1 MGNVKKI
8 LKTLIIVFS
17 LLYIVN
23 VKADTKNIF
32 VDSISVKDK
41 SGTISVVDPVLE
53 SNEVTSNITFNQ
65 IDDFVTFELTIK
77 NNEDEKYKITS
88 IKDNNTNENISLEYN
103 HEEDY
108 ISKGETTTV
117 TIKIKYKKQ
126 LVNVEEVNLNN
137 LTIAI
142 NLVNEDGEDSE
153 IVINPV
159 TGDKIL
165 HYLLLLI
172 IAITGFILINL
183 KKKIKGIKVGR
194 FLIVLS
200 IIMIPFVT
208 FAKEKYELNIRF
220 TDIVVK
226 GEFETYDIS
235 VDPGNGDSVEIRQIT
250 YGQKLG
256 NLPANPTR
264 NGYIFNKWTDA
275 EGNEVTKDTIITKE
289 IEVIANYT
297 PITYNITYNLND
309 GQATNPSTYT
319 IESQSIIL
327 SNPSKTGYTFTGWTG
342 TEIDVQTT
350 SVTIEHGSTGDRT
363 YTANYTANE
372 DTEYKV
378 IHKFAKLNGG
388 YDEETV
394 IEHGTTGTTVPAPR
408 KTRTGY
414 VTPEVQNVY
423 IEADGSS
430 KVTYTYDREEYEFSI
445 TDRTY
450 IDETVSTSNDT
461 YPYGTSITVKAVE
474 RAGYDFTWNDGNE
487 NYERTFELE
496 SAISLTPV
504 YTAKTNTPYVVKHYK
519 QKITLDGYEIEDTQ
533 NLSGTTGSPIS
544 PAVNTYTGF
553 ISPEVQS
560 TTIAGDESTVVEYYY
575 DRESYEVTFNTDG
588 GSDVSTQT
596 VIYGQK
602 VTRPVEDP
610 TKENNT
616 FDDWYTTNGY
626 TTLFDFTNTI
636 IESDTTIYAK
646 FILTGGTC
654 EDFSTDSWGTI
665 KANIETNP
673 SYYPV
678 GCEKEVELDINYD
691 HVDESYTVR
700 IANTSTPEVC
710 STSGYSQ
717 TACGVVIEFKD
728 LLIARQVHYNGTNSG
743 GWTSTSMVTWLN
755 DDFYSKLPTDLKEII
770 IPTYPIVSGSGPSAD
785 SSNITAD
792 DNDKNLLYLL
802 STREVGFDIEY
813 DNKKDILSDTRVL
826 DYYEDT
832 AASGADNKRIK
843 KDLKNKA
850 QWWWLRSAKSDDNY
864 SYYNVG
870 ATGAISYDTAS
881 SSNAYYVAPAFRIG
895 TKSYYTVTFDTD
907 GGSRVDSQV
916 LIPGQKAVKP
926 YYPVKEGYTFDNWY
940 TDNTYTTVFDFENT
954 NITKNTVI
962 YGRWTYCNGFAIDS
976 WADIKAN
983 LEGDSSYYAIGC
995 QKEVAIDMDGNNKPE
1010 SYTVRLANTS
1020 VTPECQN
1027 VEGYSQ
1033 TACGNVIEF
1042 VDLVNK
1048 RRMGGT
1054 SGWKSTTLI
1063 TYLNDNFYNKLPSD
1077 LKEVII
1083 PTYPIV
1089 SGSGPSGESD
1099 NVTKYDV
1106 NLNKIYLLSGREVGH
1121 NYEYDNKKNILTDTR
1136 TLDYY
1141 QGTFDRDRKREKRNL
1156 SGEEIYWW
1164 LRTQWSSDIIYYYF
1178 TCSYAW
1184 SGGGING
1191 SDYGIAPAFR
1201 IGTPASFI
1209 VSFES
1214 NGGTSVA
1221 DQIIDRGEKA
1231 IKPENPTKDDYNF
1244 VAWYSDAN
1252 LTTLF
1257 DFDTPITDTTKLYA
1271 KWMSSDYVAEM
1282 NGTGYESLQLA
1293 VNAAQTNPS
1302 TIRLLKDTSEAVA
1315 ISSNQD
1321 ITIDLNTNTISNIES
1336 SILFNNSGTLKII
1349 DGSITHNTST
1359 HTIKNNSSGA
1369 LELKN
1374 VNISSTETTCKNV
1387 LCNDGGTAL
1396 IGNGTIITTIS
1407 SSSAAIENQNN
1418 GSLIIDGALVTASGA
1433 RQGVYNNIGTVEIK
1447 GDTLISASPTVDS
1460 NKRGAVQN
1468 NDGTLIISGGT
1479 IVSNNYGV
1487 TVTAGTFRVGTENG
1501 RYNKTTPEIRGGING
1516 INSSVDYSV
1525 YDGIFE
1531 GKTAG
1536 VNDES
1541 KIVSIETDSTKET
1554 SSITIE
1560 TEVYQ
1565 TLYYDLRVDYTVTLD
1580 ANGGVVSP
1588 TSITKDLDVP
1598 IGNLPIPTPPTG
1610 KEFAGWYTGL
1620 DTGVEVDSSF
1630 TPNDDETIY
1639 ARYND
1644 IKYTVTF
1651 DTGDGSSVPSQEIVY
1666 GETAT
1671 RPEDP
1676 TKDDSIFIG
1685 WYIDDGYENVFVFS
1699 TSITQDVTIYAK
1711 WNQCNGF
1718 ASDSWSTIKENI
1730 DSNSDYYGVG
1740 CEKEVAIDM
1749 NDDLEPETY
1758 KLRIA
1763 NTSTPNLCGT
1773 YGYSQT
1779 ACGVVLEFVEI
1790 VEMNRINTSSTNKGG
1805 WKSSYLATYLNDD
1818 FYNKLPSDLKDII
1831 IPTYPI
1837 VSGSGSNNDSLNV
1850 TSDDN
1855 ELNKLYLFTNKE
1867 LDYNLVNDTT
1877 NDYTRV
1883 LDYYIG
1889 TNDSA
1894 YFKKRVKKDLN
1905 GDEQTTWLRSAYP
1918 SSTYYFKTI
1927 NVNGTT
1933 SYSGANSTLGV
1944 SPAFRIGKD
1953 TISLYYDPNGGTISN
1968 PSKEIIKGET
1978 IGELP
1983 TPTPDRMSLLF
1994 DGWYTEREGGEKVTS
2009 NYIIN
2014 NDTTIYARY
2023 IDGCGTF
2030 STDSWATIASN
2041 LESDPT
2047 YYPVDCRKE
2056 VEMDMDDDNIPET
2069 YTVRLANTTT
2079 TTQCTN
2085 VSTYSQTACG
2095 TVIEFVDIV
2104 TLHRMSSVN
2113 SNSGGWKN
2121 TEMVVYLNSD
2131 FYDKLPEDLR
2141 SVIIPTYPIVSS
2153 NGSGGTSPN
2162 ITAEDTNINKI
2173 YLLSSREI
2181 GINMN
2186 QDNKNNINTD
2196 TRTLDY
2202 YVGTSDSGAESRRI
2216 KYDINGVAKTW
2227 LIRTLNKY
2235 EKNMYSAIANDG
2247 HGVSVYGTNA
2257 NGVSPAF
2264 RIGTNN

>member
-1 MGNVKKI
+1 MENVKKI
-8 LKTLIIVFS
+8 LRTLMIVFS

-41 SGTISVVDPVLE
+41 SETISVVDPVLE

-103 HEEDY
+103 HEDGY

-264 NGYIFNKWTDA
+264 NGYNFNKWTDA

-327 SNPSKTGYTFTGWTG
+327 SNPSKIGYTFTGWTG

-363 YTANYTANE
+363 YTATYTANE

-461 YPYGTSITVKAVE
+461 YPYETPITVKANE
-474 RAGYDFTWNDGNE
+474 RPGYGFEWSDGNE

-496 SAISLTPV
+496 SAISLTPI

-654 EDFSTDSWGTI
+654 EDFSTDSW
-665 KANIETNP
+665 
-673 SYYPV
+673 
-678 GCEKEVELDINYD
+678 
-691 HVDESYTVR
+691 
-700 IANTSTPEVC
+700 
-710 STSGYSQ
+710 
-717 TACGVVIEFKD
+717 
-728 LLIARQVHYNGTNSG
+728 
-743 GWTSTSMVTWLN
+743 
-755 DDFYSKLPTDLKEII
+755 
-770 IPTYPIVSGSGPSAD
+770 
-785 SSNITAD
+785 
-792 DNDKNLLYLL
+792 
-802 STREVGFDIEY
+802 
-813 DNKKDILSDTRVL
+813 
-826 DYYEDT
+826 
-832 AASGADNKRIK
+832 
-843 KDLKNKA
+843 
-850 QWWWLRSAKSDDNY
+850 
-864 SYYNVG
+864 
-870 ATGAISYDTAS
+870 
-881 SSNAYYVAPAFRIG
+881 
-895 TKSYYTVTFDTD
+895 
-907 GGSRVDSQV
+907 
-916 LIPGQKAVKP
+916 
-926 YYPVKEGYTFDNWY
+926 
-940 TDNTYTTVFDFENT
+940 
-954 NITKNTVI
+954 
-962 YGRWTYCNGFAIDS
+962 
-976 WADIKAN
+976 
-983 LEGDSSYYAIGC
+983 
-995 QKEVAIDMDGNNKPE
+995 
-1010 SYTVRLANTS
+1010 
-1020 VTPECQN
+1020 
-1027 VEGYSQ
+1027 
-1033 TACGNVIEF
+1033 
-1042 VDLVNK
+1042 
-1048 RRMGGT
+1048 
-1054 SGWKSTTLI
+1054 
-1063 TYLNDNFYNKLPSD
+1063 
-1077 LKEVII
+1077 
-1083 PTYPIV
+1083 
-1089 SGSGPSGESD
+1089 
-1099 NVTKYDV
+1099 
-1106 NLNKIYLLSGREVGH
+1106 
-1121 NYEYDNKKNILTDTR
+1121 
-1136 TLDYY
+1136 
-1141 QGTFDRDRKREKRNL
+1141 
-1156 SGEEIYWW
+1156 
-1164 LRTQWSSDIIYYYF
+1164 
-1178 TCSYAW
+1178 
-1184 SGGGING
+1184 
-1191 SDYGIAPAFR
+1191 
-1201 IGTPASFI
+1201 
-1209 VSFES
+1209 
-1214 NGGTSVA
+1214 
-1221 DQIIDRGEKA
+1221 
-1231 IKPENPTKDDYNF
+1231 
-1244 VAWYSDAN
+1244 
-1252 LTTLF
+1252 
-1257 DFDTPITDTTKLYA
+1257 
-1271 KWMSSDYVAEM
+1271 
-1282 NGTGYESLQLA
+1282 
-1293 VNAAQTNPS
+1293 
-1302 TIRLLKDTSEAVA
+1302 
-1315 ISSNQD
+1315 
-1321 ITIDLNTNTISNIES
+1321 
-1336 SILFNNSGTLKII
+1336 
-1349 DGSITHNTST
+1349 
-1359 HTIKNNSSGA
+1359 
-1369 LELKN
+1369 
-1374 VNISSTETTCKNV
+1374 
-1387 LCNDGGTAL
+1387 
-1396 IGNGTIITTIS
+1396 
-1407 SSSAAIENQNN
+1407 
-1418 GSLIIDGALVTASGA
+1418 
-1433 RQGVYNNIGTVEIK
+1433 
-1447 GDTLISASPTVDS
+1447 
-1460 NKRGAVQN
+1460 
-1468 NDGTLIISGGT
+1468 
-1479 IVSNNYGV
+1479 
-1487 TVTAGTFRVGTENG
+1487 
-1501 RYNKTTPEIRGGING
+1501 
-1516 INSSVDYSV
+1516 
-1525 YDGIFE
+1525 
-1531 GKTAG
+1531 
-1536 VNDES
+1536 
-1541 KIVSIETDSTKET
+1541 
-1554 SSITIE
+1554 
-1560 TEVYQ
+1560 
-1565 TLYYDLRVDYTVTLD
+1565 
-1580 ANGGVVSP
+1580 
-1588 TSITKDLDVP
+1588 
-1598 IGNLPIPTPPTG
+1598 
-1610 KEFAGWYTGL
+1610 
-1620 DTGVEVDSSF
+1620 
-1630 TPNDDETIY
+1630 
-1639 ARYND
+1639 
-1644 IKYTVTF
+1644 
-1651 DTGDGSSVPSQEIVY
+1651 
-1666 GETAT
+1666 
-1671 RPEDP
+1671 
-1676 TKDDSIFIG
+1676 
-1685 WYIDDGYENVFVFS
+1685 
-1699 TSITQDVTIYAK
+1699 
-1711 WNQCNGF
+1711 
-1718 ASDSWSTIKENI
+1718 
-1730 DSNSDYYGVG
+1730 
-1740 CEKEVAIDM
+1740 
-1749 NDDLEPETY
+1749 
-1758 KLRIA
+1758 
-1763 NTSTPNLCGT
+1763 
-1773 YGYSQT
+1773 
-1779 ACGVVLEFVEI
+1779 
-1790 VEMNRINTSSTNKGG
+1790 
-1805 WKSSYLATYLNDD
+1805 
-1818 FYNKLPSDLKDII
+1818 
-1831 IPTYPI
+1831 
-1837 VSGSGSNNDSLNV
+1837 
-1850 TSDDN
+1850 
-1855 ELNKLYLFTNKE
+1855 
-1867 LDYNLVNDTT
+1867 
-1877 NDYTRV
+1877 
-1883 LDYYIG
+1883 
-1889 TNDSA
+1889 
-1894 YFKKRVKKDLN
+1894 
-1905 GDEQTTWLRSAYP
+1905 
-1918 SSTYYFKTI
+1918 
-1927 NVNGTT
+1927 
-1933 SYSGANSTLGV
+1933 
-1944 SPAFRIGKD
+1944 
-1953 TISLYYDPNGGTISN
+1953 
-1968 PSKEIIKGET
+1968 
-1978 IGELP
+1978 
-1983 TPTPDRMSLLF
+1983 
-1994 DGWYTEREGGEKVTS
+1994 
-2009 NYIIN
+2009 
-2014 NDTTIYARY
+2014 
-2023 IDGCGTF
+2023 
-2030 STDSWATIASN
+2030 ATIASN
-2041 LESDPT
+2041 LESDST

-2235 EKNMYSAIANDG
+2235 EKKMYSAIANDG

-2257 NGVSPAF
+2257 HGVSPAF